1 MAKSSNLLKQKPML
15 KRTGVINI
23 RAKICDRALIDQAAE
38 SEGKTRS
45 DFMLE
50 AARREAINTI
60 LNKTLFQVD
69 PGSTRNLSLCLM
81 LPQGVMQSCVN

>member
-1 MAKSSNLLKQKPML
+1 ML

-69 PGSTRNLSLCLM
+69 PGVYKKFVAMLDAPAGSNAELRKLM
-81 LPQGVMQSCVN
+81 QTAAPWE